1 MNGRTAPARSFAW
14 RLWRQCTK
22 IITPTER
29 ENMEKE
35 RAREDIIRIMKDK
48 KMYVNE
54 KMLQMKVVMNMYKLD
69 YYKENESIF
78 TNPE

>member
-1 MNGRTAPARSFAW
+1 
-14 RLWRQCTK
+14 
-22 IITPTER
+22 
-29 ENMEKE
+29 MEKE
-35 RAREDIIRIMKDK
+35 RAREDIIKIMQDR

-78 TNPE
+78 TSPE